1 MKLQQFGWA
10 LVIVLAFSAGM
21 SEAAKKSSRNF
32 QSMAEKKA
40 AAEAAEQKA
49 AKERE
54 AAAAARQR
62 AEAQEKAQQKAQT
75 VVEFTGPSTGWG
87 FVQTET
93 PFYSTAGKNLGKIA
107 AGASFSYNG
116 VKKSQ
121 RNSMLVV
128 TFTETPSSS
137 LDKGPYLIDCTK
149 AAVYEG
155 KVGEI
160 DPELVGKLR
169 NYFTLKGEL
178 DARKSELEEAV
189 QKKNPYYG
197 SLLEQKT
204 AYQESCRLASEME
217 AKMNALQGAS
227 REKMLDK
234 LRALKYQQTGLMQN
248 YQKALQA
255 YQGWK
260 VQHPV
265 PATLISGDAKVQELS
280 ARLKTVKSGIEN
292 LIPAESAK

>member
-1 MKLQQFGWA
+1 MKMQQVGWVLA
-10 LVIVLAFSAGM
+10 IVLAFSAGL
-21 SEAAKKSSRNF
+21 SEAAKKSTRNF

-40 AAEAAEQKA
+40 AADAAEQKA

-62 AEAQEKAQQKAQT
+62 AEAQERAKQKALT

-93 PFYSTAGKNLGKIA
+93 PFYSPTGKNQGKIA

-128 TFTETPSSS
+128 TFTKAPESVA
-137 LDKGPYLIDCTK
+137 DKGPYLIDCTK
-149 AAVYEG
+149 AAVYGG
-155 KVGEI
+155 KFSEM
-160 DPELVGKLR
+160 DPEQVGRLR

-178 DARKSELEEAV
+178 DARKAELEETE

-197 SLLEQKT
+197 AFLEHKT
-204 AYQESCRLASEME
+204 AYLESCRLASEME
-217 AKMNALQGAS
+217 AKMNALQGTP
-227 REKMLDK
+227 REKMHDK

-248 YQKALQA
+248 YQKAQQA

-260 VQHPV
+260 AQHPV
-265 PATLISGDAKVQELS
+265 PASLISGDAKAQELS
-280 ARLKTVKSGIEN
+280 ARLKAAKSGIEN
-292 LIPAESAK
+292 LIPAESGR